1 MLWRTRHGERE
12 AGDLL
17 KFRTGVVVPEEP
29 TAAPKA
35 TQPRGEAGRTGR
47 LWSLCTRGPDL
58 RLALTWYK
66 VPLMLQTVRPAQ
78 GRRQTCRP
86 TVPLSHRPP
95 E

>member
-35 TQPRGEAGRTGR
+35 TQARRDAASGRSWQDGGT
-47 LWSLCTRGPDL
+47 L
-58 RLALTWYK
+58 
-66 VPLMLQTVRPAQ
+66 VPVHQ
-78 GRRQTCRP
+78 GA
-86 TVPLSHRPP
+86 
-95 E
+95 